1 MFSERRV
8 KTSLSFEKRSHP
20 VSWWDCYAVRSRAWV
35 RWGCCCE
42 VRGTGGP
49 AVRLP
54 LTHMSRQ
61 SAGPAEPSAA
71 QTEVVIA
78 AAAGNR
84 KARLLLPQ
92 TPRVHSCL
100 WCTAGG
106 VCRAWAQEP
115 RGECRA
121 ASASR
126 QLQTRRGICISYCC
140 NFRLCGSRASPQG
153 TFPPGATRRRPFLRL
168 APRDQQGQNGV
179 PTLEGIIAPGHRE
192 RADPRVNRG
201 PRKTYL
207 SRGHCIG
214 CVLAVAFPVSWV
226 SGQVHWPGAQLGW
239 GPRWLSLAPPP
250 ELPPDGWSCLVQE
263 HSPRPEDKGLLTSL
277 SSHGGPGAIQRV
289 LHRDGAPGQRPRCL

>member
-1 MFSERRV
+1 MDRETDYQTAPHAHES
-8 KTSLSFEKRSHP
+8 
-20 VSWWDCYAVRSRAWV
+20 
-35 RWGCCCE
+35 
-42 VRGTGGP
+42 
-49 AVRLP
+49 
-54 LTHMSRQ
+54 

-71 QTEVVIA
+71 HAKMQVVLP

-84 KARLLLPQ
+84 EARLLLPQ

-106 VCRAWAQEP
+106 VRRAWAQEP

-126 QLQTRRGICISYCC
+126 RLLTRRGLCVSCCC
-140 NFRLCGSRASPQG
+140 NLRLCGSRASPQG
-153 TFPPGATRRRPFLRL
+153 RLPPGATRRHPFLRL

-179 PTLEGIIAPGHRE
+179 PALEGIIAPGHRE

-214 CVLAVAFPVSWV
+214 
-226 SGQVHWPGAQLGW
+226 
-239 GPRWLSLAPPP
+239 
-250 ELPPDGWSCLVQE
+250 
-263 HSPRPEDKGLLTSL
+263 
-277 SSHGGPGAIQRV
+277 
-289 LHRDGAPGQRPRCL
+289 